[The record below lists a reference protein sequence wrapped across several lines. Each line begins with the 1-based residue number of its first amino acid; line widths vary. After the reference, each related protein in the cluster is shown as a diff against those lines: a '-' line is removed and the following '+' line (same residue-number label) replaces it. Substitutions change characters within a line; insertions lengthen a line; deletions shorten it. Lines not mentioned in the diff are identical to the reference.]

1 MTTLLLFICLL
12 FSSPPTEG
20 HSLTITV
27 DNIKTI
33 EGTIEIGIFNK
44 GDRFLE
50 KEQAYKGISVEV
62 TASSET
68 VVVKNLPAG
77 TYAISLYHDKNGN
90 GAFDRNFLGL
100 PKEPYGFSNN
110 FKPKF
115 SPPKFTDCCFNLTPN
130 HSVTISLIN

>member
-1 MTTLLLFICLL
+1 MTTIFLFFCLL
-12 FSSPPTEG
+12 FSSPPTEA

-44 GDRFLE
+44 GDRFWE
-50 KEQAYKGISVEV
+50 KEQPYKGISVEV
-62 TASSET
+62 TSSSET
-68 VVVKNLPAG
+68 VVVKNLPEG

-110 FKPKF
+110 VKPKF
-115 SPPKFTDCCFNLTPN
+115 SPPNFTDCCFNLTTN
-130 HSVTISLIN
+130 HSITISLIN